1 MFQEVLP
8 LMEDLCEANLAP
20 EVLETVKKV
29 NSALQHR
36 FTVLKIATR
45 AGWPSGKNNHSNKV
59 SIWYQTGT
67 HITTVY
73 MSFSARLYLR
83 MRGTTEADPAVLE
96 SLVMAHKE
104 ETSKR
109 ETDADDISSGARAGG
124 QGRRSR
130 GRGRGWTNHRGR
142 GGGGWPCI

>member
-1 MFQEVLP
+1 
-8 LMEDLCEANLAP
+8 
-20 EVLETVKKV
+20 
-29 NSALQHR
+29 
-36 FTVLKIATR
+36 
-45 AGWPSGKNNHSNKV
+45 
-59 SIWYQTGT
+59 
-67 HITTVY
+67 

-130 GRGRGWTNHRGR
+130 GRGRGWTNHSGR
-142 GGGGWPCI
+142 GGGLALYITQCRSRRLTCLCSTPCRIIRPHVITVINACPDELAVNLVNCSSLFILYKNELNAQYQYQ